1 MMIFQHLTVATTRP
15 SILVLW
21 SLKHHRFFLCLQ
33 EKEETAFPQQT
44 ELQHILLSTF
54 FFNKLVVSQDVLCL
68 LYTFMDGLRTYF
80 RIIDGQNH
88 SPTPNIFHKMQKS
101 LDKIPHNLFSKSAQ
115 SAKTFGIF
123 WKKTL
128 TWRLLSVHYASQI
141 LASPNTCY
149 AYKRKTKQT
158 NLLRR

>member
-1 MMIFQHLTVATTRP
+1 
-15 SILVLW
+15 
-21 SLKHHRFFLCLQ
+21 
-33 EKEETAFPQQT
+33 
-44 ELQHILLSTF
+44 
-54 FFNKLVVSQDVLCL
+54 
-68 LYTFMDGLRTYF
+68 MDGLRTYF
-80 RIIDGQNH
+80 KIIDGQNH

-101 LDKIPHNLFSKSAQ
+101 LDFVKKKRWINLKARTKRELKYPTIYLANLPSQPKHLGY
-115 SAKTFGIF
+115 FG
-123 WKKTL
+123 KKTL